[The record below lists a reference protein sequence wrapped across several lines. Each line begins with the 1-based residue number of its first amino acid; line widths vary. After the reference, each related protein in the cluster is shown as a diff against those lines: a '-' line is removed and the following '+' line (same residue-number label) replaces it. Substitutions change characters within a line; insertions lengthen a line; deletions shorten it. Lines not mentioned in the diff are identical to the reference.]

1 MTMTSPTPATVLRI
15 TRRLSWLF
23 FALFALSVRLSAA
36 PQFVNEAELVDRV
49 ITLIDRRLALMP
61 EVAAVKFRQQQPV
74 ADPARERV
82 VLAQSV
88 ADARALQLDHDAA
101 RAFFSVQIQMAR
113 AVQEYRFARWQSP
126 AEQPPAARDLI
137 TMLRPELDAL
147 GRELLPAV
155 YLAGPALAATP
166 AATLR
171 TRLDHLLR
179 HTGVTPDQL
188 ASLAQALG
196 ALRITAAPTW
206 ATLQRAG
213 VLRIGTTGD
222 YAPFSDD
229 HGGSLRGLDID
240 LAQSLAKAWGL
251 RAVFVRTTWPTLMAD
266 LAARRFDLAASGISI
281 TPERRQRADFS
292 AAYLFDGKTPIARRA
307 DAARFSSHEKIDQ
320 PGVRVI
326 VNPGG
331 TNERFAR
338 EHLKRATIVLHP
350 DNRTIFQE
358 IAAGRSDVMITDG
371 IEVRLQSRRLPALS
385 GTMPEPFT
393 RAGKAIL
400 LPAGSDLTARVDT
413 WLTPQITHGQIA
425 ERLEQALTES
435 L

>member
-1 MTMTSPTPATVLRI
+1 MRASPLRR
-15 TRRLSWLF
+15 TCLLPWLF
-23 FALFALSVRLSAA
+23 LALLTLSVRALAA
-36 PQFVNEAELVDRV
+36 PQFVNESELLDRV

-61 EVAAVKFRQQQPV
+61 EVAAVKFRSQQPV

-82 VLAQSV
+82 VLEQSV

-113 AVQEYRFARWQSP
+113 AVQEHCFTRWQSP
-126 AEQPPAARDLI
+126 AEPPPAARDLV
-137 TMLRPELDAL
+137 TVLRPELDAL

-188 ASLAQALG
+188 TTLAQALG

-213 VLRIGTTGD
+213 VLRVGTTGD

-229 HGGSLRGLDID
+229 HGGSLRGLDIE
-240 LAQSLAKAWGL
+240 LAQTLAKTWGL

-292 AAYLFDGKTPIARRA
+292 TAYLFDGKTPIARRA
-307 DAARFSSHEKIDQ
+307 DAARFSSLEKIDQ

-331 TNERFAR
+331 TNERFVR
-338 EHLKRATIVLHP
+338 EHLKHATIVLHP

-358 IAAGRSDVMITDG
+358 IVADRADVMITDG
-371 IEVRLQSRRLPALS
+371 IEVRLQSRRLPALG

-400 LPAGSDLTARVDT
+400 LSAGSDLTARVDT
-413 WLTPQITHGQIA
+413 WLTPEITHGRIA

-435 L
+435 R

>member
-1 MTMTSPTPATVLRI
+1 MPASLLRRNCLL
-15 TRRLSWLF
+15 TWL
-23 FALFALSVRLSAA
+23 LLTLLTLSVRVVAA
-36 PQFVNEAELVDRV
+36 PQFVNESELVDRV

-61 EVAAVKFRQQQPV
+61 EVAAVKFRQKQPI

-82 VLAQSV
+82 VLEQSV
-88 ADARALQLDHDAA
+88 ADALALQLDHDAA

-113 AVQEYRFARWQSP
+113 AVQENRFARWQSP
-126 AEQPPAARDLI
+126 AEPPPAARDLV
-137 TMLRPELDAL
+137 TVLRPELDAL

-188 ASLAQALG
+188 ATLAQSLG

-206 ATLQRAG
+206 NTLQRTG

-222 YAPFSDD
+222 YGPFSDD
-229 HGGSLRGLDID
+229 HGGSLRGLDIE
-240 LAQSLAKAWGL
+240 LAQALAKAWGL

-266 LAARRFDLAASGISI
+266 LAKHRFDLAASGISI

-292 AAYLFDGKTPIARRA
+292 TAYLFDGKTPIARRA
-307 DAARFSSHEKIDQ
+307 DAARFSSLEKIDQ
-320 PGVRVI
+320 PGVRAI

-338 EHLKRATIVLHP
+338 EHLRHATLVLHP

-358 IAAGRSDVMITDG
+358 IVAGRADVMITDG
-371 IEVRLQSRRLPALS
+371 IEVRLQSRRLPALV
-385 GTMPEPFT
+385 GTMPQPFT

-400 LPAGSDLTARVDT
+400 LPSGSDLTARVDT

-425 ERLEQALTES
+425 DRLEHALTES
-435 L
+435 R